1 MLPSPRSMPALITP
15 FDRAGEID
23 LAAHRHNL
31 GILSEKGIK
40 GFLLAGST
48 GEGPYLEPGER
59 YPLVSAARKT
69 LGRRATVICGVAAET
84 TRLALRLIAEAAD
97 GGADAVLVMTPT
109 TLVRSRI
116 QYVESFYLAVADASP
131 VPVYL
136 YTVPAVTAFSL
147 PEASITRLAAN
158 PNIVGIKDSS
168 GDPLRMQRLLP
179 TVPPEFELFTGSSQ
193 ALSQALGAGA
203 YGAITAST
211 NYLPELVQRIVRSA
225 RRNPVETRAL
235 QAQLSAIAI
244 EVESH
249 GIPGVK
255 VAAEIAGLRAGLPR
269 LPLEPL
275 AARLRRDIEAL
286 FATI

>member
-1 MLPSPRSMPALITP
+1 MPALITP

-84 TRLALRLIAEAAD
+84 TRLALRLIAEAVD

-116 QYVESFYLAVADASP
+116 QYVESYYLAVADASP

-147 PEASITRLAAN
+147 PEASIIRLAAH
-158 PNIVGIKDSS
+158 PNIVGVKDSS

-211 NYLPELVQRIVRSA
+211 NYLPELAQRIVRSA

>member
-1 MLPSPRSMPALITP
+1 MPALITP

-23 LAAHRHNL
+23 LGAHRHNL
-31 GILSEKGIK
+31 GILSEKGVR

-59 YPLVSAARKT
+59 YPLVHAARKA
-69 LGRRATVICGVAAET
+69 LGRRAHLICGVTAET
-84 TRLALRLIAEAAD
+84 TRLGLRLVAEAAD
-97 GGADAVLVMTPT
+97 AGADAVLVMTPT

-116 QYVESFYLAVADASP
+116 QYVESFYLALADAAT
-131 VPVYL
+131 VPLYL

-147 PEASITRLAAN
+147 PEASITRLAAH
-158 PNIVGIKDSS
+158 PNIVGVKDSS
-168 GDPLRMQRLLP
+168 GDPLRMQRLRP
-179 TVPPEFELFTGSSQ
+179 TVSDEFELFTGSSQ
-193 ALSQALGAGA
+193 AMSLAMAAGA

-211 NYLPELVQRIVRSA
+211 NYLPELAMRIVRGA

-235 QAQLSAIAI
+235 QAEISAVAA

-255 VAAEIAGLRAGLPR
+255 VAAEAAGLRAGFPR

-275 AARLRRDIEAL
+275 PARLRRDIEAL
-286 FATI
+286 FPTI

>member
-1 MLPSPRSMPALITP
+1 MPALITP

-31 GILSEKGIK
+31 GTLSEKGIK

-69 LGRRATVICGVAAET
+69 LGSRATVICGVAAET
-84 TRLALRLIAEAAD
+84 TRLALRLIAEAVD

-116 QYVESFYLAVADASP
+116 QYVESYYLAVADASP

-147 PEASITRLAAN
+147 PEASIIRLAAH
-158 PNIVGIKDSS
+158 PNIVGVKDSS

-211 NYLPELVQRIVRSA
+211 NYLPELAQRIVRSA

>member
-1 MLPSPRSMPALITP
+1 MPALITP

-23 LAAHRHNL
+23 LAAYRHNL
-31 GILSEKGIK
+31 GVLTDKGVR

-59 YPLVSAARKT
+59 YPLVTAARKT
-69 LGRRATVICGVAAET
+69 LGRRATVICGVTAET

-116 QYVESFYLAVADASP
+116 QYVESYYLAIADASP

-147 PEASITRLAAN
+147 PEASITRLAAH
-158 PNIVGIKDSS
+158 PNIVGVKDSS

-179 TVPPEFELFTGSSQ
+179 TVGPEFELFTGSSQ
-193 ALSQALGAGA
+193 ALSLALAAGA
-203 YGAITAST
+203 HGAITASA
-211 NYLPELVQRIVRSA
+211 NYLPELIQRIVRTA

-235 QAQLSAIAI
+235 QAQLSAISI

-255 VAAEIAGLRAGLPR
+255 VAAEAAGLRAGLPR

-275 AARLRRDIEAL
+275 PARLRRDVEAL
-286 FATI
+286 FANI

>member
-1 MLPSPRSMPALITP
+1 MPALISP

-84 TRLALRLIAEAAD
+84 TRLALRLIAEAVD

-109 TLVRSRI
+109 TLVRGRI
-116 QYVESFYLAVADASP
+116 QYVESYYLAVADASP

-147 PEASITRLAAN
+147 PEASITRLATH

-211 NYLPELVQRIVRSA
+211 NYLPELAQRIVRSA

>member
-1 MLPSPRSMPALITP
+1 MPALITP

-23 LAAHRHNL
+23 LGAHRHNL
-31 GILSEKGIK
+31 GILSEKGIR

-69 LGRRATVICGVAAET
+69 LGRRVHLVCGVTAET
-84 TRLALRLIAEAAD
+84 TRLGLRLVAEAAD
-97 GGADAVLVMTPT
+97 GGADAVMVMTPT

-116 QYVESFYLAVADASP
+116 QYVENFYGALADAAT

-136 YTVPAVTAFSL
+136 YTVPSVTAFSL
-147 PEASITRLAAN
+147 PEASITRLAAH
-158 PNIVGIKDSS
+158 PNIAGVKDSS

-179 TVPPEFELFTGSSQ
+179 TVGPEFELFTGSSQ
-193 ALSQALGAGA
+193 AMSLAISAGA

-211 NYLPELVQRIVRSA
+211 NYLPELVIRIVRGA
-225 RRNPVETRAL
+225 RRNPVETRVL
-235 QAQLSAIAI
+235 QAQLSIVAA

-255 VAAEIAGLRAGLPR
+255 VAAEAAGLRAGFPR

-275 AARLRRDIEAL
+275 PARLRRDLEAL
-286 FATI
+286 VATI

>member
-1 MLPSPRSMPALITP
+1 MPALITP

-23 LAAHRHNL
+23 LGAHRHNL
-31 GILSEKGIK
+31 GLLTEKGVR

-59 YPLVSAARKT
+59 YLVVHAARKA
-69 LGRRATVICGVAAET
+69 LGRRAHLICGVTAET
-84 TRLALRLIAEAAD
+84 TRLGLRLVSEAVDA
-97 GGADAVLVMTPT
+97 GADAVLVMTPT

-116 QYVESFYLAVADASP
+116 QYVESFYVALADAAT
-131 VPVYL
+131 VPLYL

-147 PEASITRLAAN
+147 PEASITRLAAH
-158 PNIVGIKDSS
+158 PNIVGVKDSS
-168 GDPLRMQRLLP
+168 GDPLRMQRLRP
-179 TVPPEFELFTGSSQ
+179 TVSDEFELFTGSSQ
-193 ALSQALGAGA
+193 AMSLAMAAGA

-211 NYLPELVQRIVRSA
+211 NYLPELAMRIVRGA

-235 QAQLSAIAI
+235 QTQLSTVAAA
-244 EVESH
+244 VETH

-255 VAAEIAGLRAGLPR
+255 VAAEAAGLRAGFPR

-275 AARLRRDIEAL
+275 SARLRRDVEAL
-286 FATI
+286 IVTI